1 MQCQQ
6 TQRVLVARKDR
17 PRCSTSH
24 TLIIQATPDF
34 KMDHHLNCE
43 KDTQPKK
50 FIFTGNYLTNCR
62 VLTSSIEKKK
72 HLIRHSLSLL
82 MKGPFVFAALIIQ
95 IIHSYVIVFSE
106 TYFEVLVSLVFAI
119 EQFADVK
126 GNDQSETPSVCRMN
140 VLSSQHVWLIHHV
153 LKARVDASMQ
163 IFRE

>member
-24 TLIIQATPDF
+24 TLMIQATPDF
-34 KMDHHLNCE
+34 KVDHHLNCE

-106 TYFEVLVSLVFAI
+106 T
-119 EQFADVK
+119 QFADVK